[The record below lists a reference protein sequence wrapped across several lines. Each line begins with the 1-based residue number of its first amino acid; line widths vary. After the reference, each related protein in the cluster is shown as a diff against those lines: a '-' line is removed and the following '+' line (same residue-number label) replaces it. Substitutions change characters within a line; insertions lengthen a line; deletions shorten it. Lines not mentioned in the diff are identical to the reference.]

1 MLSEASKVDRDDVA
15 VEMETKDPDDLT
27 LEDVEHVVQLSTF
40 DSTASMSSPVSSQQA
55 PSSGEIIAPPGLK
68 PKKRKKHR
76 ASVVLDSTPTNRVL
90 IEEKLSVRT
99 NQDVETK
106 QGEEEWDEYDE
117 EVETPWFIVEDPYDL
132 IRMGDSSHKLASS
145 IYREDL
151 TLLSIEKK
159 MSGHFLFLTG
169 SQRTSWSRSML
180 WKIWNARK
188 GCLEG
193 T

>member
-1 MLSEASKVDRDDVA
+1 M
-15 VEMETKDPDDLT
+15 
-27 LEDVEHVVQLSTF
+27 
-40 DSTASMSSPVSSQQA
+40 
-55 PSSGEIIAPPGLK
+55 
-68 PKKRKKHR
+68 
-76 ASVVLDSTPTNRVL
+76 
-90 IEEKLSVRT
+90 RT